1 MLPCKMTVTDLVRIE
16 TGAPEDQL
24 EGKRLE
30 TAYETART
38 KYAFLLINQKEIPA
52 DSKEAKWAADE
63 LAIAKDLCEIS
74 GMALALYREY
84 QR

>member
-24 EGKRLE
+24 EDKRLE
-30 TAYETART
+30 TTYETART
-38 KYAFLLINQKEIPA
+38 KYAFLLSNQEEFPEG
-52 DSKEAKWAADE
+52 SKEAKWAADE